1 MVGVA
6 LFLNITSS
14 KLVQDPF
21 VIVHLSVTLLPEVR
35 PVTGLL
41 AEEGVVITA
50 PLADP
55 IMLQTPVPVTAVF
68 PAKVKFPV
76 LHCS

>member
-6 LFLNITSS
+6 LLVSTTSS
-14 KLVQDPF
+14 KLVQDPL

-41 AEEGVVITA
+41 AEEGVVIVA
-50 PLADP
+50 PFAAP
-55 IMLQTPVPVTAVF
+55 WMLQTPVPVTAVF